1 MTAPATALRP
11 VAAPLVAA
19 VSPARTVWLTGLP
32 SAGKTTLAVGLAE
45 RLRAAGRAVEVLDG
59 DQARAVLTNGLGFSR
74 ADRDENVRRIG
85 YVADLLSRNGVDVV
99 CSVISPFR
107 AARDEVRARHAES
120 TPDDPDR
127 FVEVWVSAPVDV
139 CAARDVKGLYAKQR
153 AGEIAHLTGVD
164 DPYEPPVAPAVV
176 LPTHELDLDGCLDLL
191 WRAVVGR

>member
-11 VAAPLVAA
+11 VVVAA
-19 VSPARTVWLTGLP
+19 FSALAPARTVWLTGLP
-32 SAGKTTLAVGLAE
+32 SAGKTTLALGLAE
-45 RLRAAGRAVEVLDG
+45 RLRSAGRPVEVLDG
-59 DQARAVLTNGLGFSR
+59 DQARAVLTNGLGFGR

-85 YVADLLSRNGVDVV
+85 FVADLLSRNGVDVV

-107 AARDEVRARHAES
+107 AARDEVRARHLAS
-120 TPDDPDR
+120 TPDVPDR
-127 FVEVWVSAPVDV
+127 FVEVWVSAPVEV

-164 DPYEPPVAPAVV
+164 DPYEPPLAPAVV
-176 LPTHELDLDGCLDLL
+176 LPTHEIDLDGCLDVL